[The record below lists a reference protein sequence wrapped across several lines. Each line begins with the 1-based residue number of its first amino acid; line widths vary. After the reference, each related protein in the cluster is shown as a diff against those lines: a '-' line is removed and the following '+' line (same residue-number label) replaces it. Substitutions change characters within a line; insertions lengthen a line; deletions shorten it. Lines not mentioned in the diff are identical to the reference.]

1 MGHGQNFVA
10 RMDTP
15 QLAQRTQQAL
25 AGATVE
31 LQLLLVVL
39 RAGQHLGA

>member
-10 RMDTP
+10 RVDTP
-15 QLAQRTQQAL
+15 QLAQRAEQTL

-39 RAGQHLGA
+39 RAGQYLGA